1 MRTQVSKSMKTVYV
15 PYGAYW
21 STPFSRWQMS
31 LSELHA
37 FELAAQAA
45 SKASDTREL
54 PLDKLDFGVLG
65 TTVPQRGAFYG
76 LPWLAAEIGASQLA
90 GPTISQAC
98 ATSARILAEASAAI
112 RGDDATAALAIATD
126 RVSNGPH
133 IYYPKPGG
141 MGGAGEHEVWV
152 LDNFAKDPWA
162 DCAMLETAENVA
174 AEYRISTTEQNDV
187 LVQRYEQYEQALA
200 EDRAFQKRYMI
211 EPIELLDRRGRV
223 RASCSGDEGVR
234 PVVKADIDALKPASP
249 DGTVTFATQTHPA
262 DGSAGMIITDE
273 ERAAAFSQDPSIS
286 IRILSFG
293 QYRERKAYMP
303 AAPIGASRR
312 ALAAAGLS
320 IEQIT
325 AIKSHNPFAVND
337 IAFAR
342 SFDIP
347 LEKMNNYGC
356 SLIWGHPQ
364 APTGL
369 RAIIELIEE
378 LVIVGG
384 GYGLF
389 QGCAA
394 GDTGM
399 ATVIKV
405 G

>member
-1 MRTQVSKSMKTVYV
+1 MSQIYV

-31 LSELHA
+31 LSGIHS

-45 SKASDTREL
+45 RKAAESRKL
-54 PLDKLDFGVLG
+54 PLEKLDFGVLG
-65 TTVPQRGAFYG
+65 MTVPQQGAFYG
-76 LPWLAAEIGASQLA
+76 LPWLAAEIGAPQLA

-98 ATSARILAEASAAI
+98 ATSARILAEAAGAV
-112 RGDDATAALAIATD
+112 RAEEATASLAIATD

-133 IYYPKPGG
+133 IYYPDPSG
-141 MGGAGEHEVWV
+141 MGGAGKQEVWV
-152 LDNFAKDPWA
+152 LDNFKKDPWA
-162 DCAMLETAENVA
+162 DCAMVETAENVA
-174 AEYRISTTEQNDV
+174 AEFKITTAEQNDV
-187 LVQRYEQYEQALA
+187 LVLRSEQYQQALA
-200 EDRAFQKRYMI
+200 DDRAFQRRYMV
-211 EPIELLDRRGRV
+211 EPIELVDRRGRV
-223 RASCSGDEGVR
+223 RASCSGDEGIR
-234 PVVKADIDALKPASP
+234 PVERAAIEKLKPALP

-262 DGSAGMIITDE
+262 DGAAGMVVTSE
-273 ERAAAFSQDPSIS
+273 QAAADFSQDPAVKIQ
-286 IRILSFG
+286 LVSFG
-293 QYRERKAYMP
+293 QHRERKAYMP
-303 AAPIGASRR
+303 AAPIGASRK
-312 ALAAAGLS
+312 ALAAAGIG
-320 IEQIT
+320 IEQVA

-342 SFDIP
+342 AFEVSVEQ
-347 LEKMNNYGC
+347 LNNYGC

-364 APTGL
+364 GPTGL

-394 GDTGM
+394 GDTAM
-399 ATVIKV
+399 AVVIKV